1 MAWVVVREE
10 SVCKMPPNILWIC
23 ADQQRHDTIH
33 NLGCASINTPTL
45 DWLSQSGTAFTRA
58 YAQSPI
64 CTPSRASFLT
74 GCRPSTTHVHRN
86 GNESVPAHLPLVTRE
101 LADAGYDCG
110 LVGKLHLSSADGR
123 VEPRPADGYRF
134 FEWNHH
140 PAPEP
145 AWPLSADAYQ
155 RWLQEHGVVSGRG
168 DDFARSA
175 AGGSGRLGV
184 PIPGVPVREHQTTWC
199 VDRAIAFVSERR
211 SGPWMLSV
219 NMFDPHPPFDPPEEI
234 LAKVDP
240 ESVPMPEFADGDL
253 ETQERLAGLD
263 FQGNGAQSPAGYDA
277 RGMVAAYYAQIE
289 LIDMQLARLIDALES
304 TDQLRNTVIV
314 YMSDHGEMLGDHGLI
329 YKGCR
334 FYEGLVRVPLIVSWP
349 DGLAQGQVIDSLV
362 ELTDVAPTLREIAGL
377 EQCGF
382 AEGRSLVPTL
392 TGSSTAPH
400 REVVYSEYHDALD
413 LPHHSHGTMIFDG
426 RYKLASYHD
435 VGLFELYDLDNDPGE
450 HRNLWDDHHS
460 SAIRHELLRKAV
472 EELGKSSEMGGA
484 RLGTY

>member
-1 MAWVVVREE
+1 
-10 SVCKMPPNILWIC
+10 
-23 ADQQRHDTIH
+23 
-33 NLGCASINTPTL
+33 
-45 DWLSQSGTAFTRA
+45 
-58 YAQSPI
+58 
-64 CTPSRASFLT
+64 
-74 GCRPSTTHVHRN
+74 
-86 GNESVPAHLPLVTRE
+86 
-101 LADAGYDCG
+101 
-110 LVGKLHLSSADGR
+110 
-123 VEPRPADGYRF
+123 
-134 FEWNHH
+134 
-140 PAPEP
+140 
-145 AWPLSADAYQ
+145 
-155 RWLQEHGVVSGRG
+155 
-168 DDFARSA
+168 
-175 AGGSGRLGV
+175 
-184 PIPGVPVREHQTTWC
+184 
-199 VDRAIAFVSERR
+199 
-211 SGPWMLSV
+211 MLSV

-382 AEGRSLVPTL
+382 AEGRSLVPSL
-392 TGSSTAPH
+392 T
-400 REVVYSEYHDALD
+400 
-413 LPHHSHGTMIFDG
+413 
-426 RYKLASYHD
+426 
-435 VGLFELYDLDNDPGE
+435 
-450 HRNLWDDHHS
+450 
-460 SAIRHELLRKAV
+460 
-472 EELGKSSEMGGA
+472 
-484 RLGTY
+484 